1 MVVLVL
7 VCGGRR
13 DDANGAHEGSGHGVP
28 RGHAEEEE
36 RDLVA
41 HAHAREAREERQQL
55 AAHERGGA
63 AENAVA
69 GHAEA
74 LQQAALR
81 AEEVR
86 EEVVE
91 EARAQPAA
99 QAHDDGHAQE
109 GLPPAVRVVRARHVD
124 APEQH
129 LRLREGQ
136 QHGGVQ
142 VNDAPAAEHP
152 PAAVEERPNAAA
164 PTPTPTTPTAVAVD
178 RSAPP
183 RPATGDVAKV

>member
-1 MVVLVL
+1 MVVVV

-13 DDANGAHEGSGHGVP
+13 NDANGAYEGRGHGIP
-28 RGHAEEEE
+28 RWHAEEEE

-41 HAHAREAREERQQL
+41 HAHAREAPEERQQL

-63 AENAVA
+63 AEDAVA

-81 AEEVR
+81 AEEKC

-91 EARAQPAA
+91 RPAPS
-99 QAHDDGHAQE
+99 QLLKLTTMDT
-109 GLPPAVRVVRARHVD
+109 PRRVSRRQCAWFMPVTSMHQSSTCACVS
-124 APEQH
+124 
-129 LRLREGQ
+129 Q

-142 VNDAPAAEHP
+142 VHDAPAAEHP
-152 PAAVEERPNAAA
+152 PPLLKNSRLLPLHSRPLLPLPLQSIAAC
-164 PTPTPTTPTAVAVD
+164 
-178 RSAPP
+178 P
-183 RPATGDVAKV
+183 RPAAGDVATV